1 MEDQQDPD
9 LKCLL
14 EPCVFTDYKRYLRKL
29 PILIVMLLRKLLM
42 SRFLS
47 SEEEYPDKFLSQN
60 KNNS

>member
-1 MEDQQDPD
+1 MEDKEDLD

-14 EPCVFTDYKRYLRKL
+14 EPRVFTDYKSDLRKL
-29 PILIVMLLRKLLM
+29 PISIVMLLRKLLM

-47 SEEEYPDKFLSQN
+47 SEEEYPDKFLSQS